1 MKQKGD
7 KRVSAAIK
15 KQATDLAEYME
26 KEFGI
31 TPHNIDEKLNEL
43 KNKFYE
49 KELIKDERCERVQ

>member
-1 MKQKGD
+1 M
-7 KRVSAAIK
+7 SAATK
-15 KQATDLAEYME
+15 SQATDLVEYME

-49 KELIKDERCERVQ
+49 KGVIKDERCERVQ